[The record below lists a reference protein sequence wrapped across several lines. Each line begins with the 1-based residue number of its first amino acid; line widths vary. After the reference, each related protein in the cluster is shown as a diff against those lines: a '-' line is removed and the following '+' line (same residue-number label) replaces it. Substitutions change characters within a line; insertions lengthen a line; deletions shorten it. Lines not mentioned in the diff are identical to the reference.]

1 MNEFFS
7 FSLFYLV
14 AAQVDNYSSDET
26 ASLTSERDEK
36 DKIYLA
42 SIVDDD
48 EEDDIMNYWE
58 LDSQSMLPSQTPPA
72 YQSVYGNSINYDKLL
87 SNKNELLCN
96 NIIDFDHVEET
107 AASDPQTK
115 ATVSK
120 QGSQTKLGP
129 DENYFKPA
137 PEVCCT
143 IM

>member
-1 MNEFFS
+1 M
-7 FSLFYLV
+7 
-14 AAQVDNYSSDET
+14 AAQIDNYSSDET

-36 DKIYLA
+36 DKIDLA

-58 LDSQSMLPSQTPPA
+58 LDSQSMLTPQMPPA
-72 YQSVYGNSINYDKLL
+72 YQSVYGNSINYEKLL

-107 AASDPQTK
+107 VTTDHQTKDTGNNQGPQTK
-115 ATVSK
+115 SE
-120 QGSQTKLGP
+120 P
-129 DENYFKPA
+129 DESYFKPT

>member
-1 MNEFFS
+1 MAS
-7 FSLFYLV
+7 
-14 AAQVDNYSSDET
+14 QVDNYSSDET

-36 DKIYLA
+36 DKIDSA

-58 LDSQSMLPSQTPPA
+58 LNSQSMQTPQTPPA
-72 YQSVYGNSINYDKLL
+72 YQSDYGNSINYEKLL
-87 SNKNELLCN
+87 SNKTELLCN
-96 NIIDFDHVEET
+96 NIIDFEHVEET
-107 AASDPQTK
+107 AATDPQTK
-115 ATVSK
+115 STVNK
-120 QGSQTKLGP
+120 QGPQTILGP

>member
-1 MNEFFS
+1 MLAS
-7 FSLFYLV
+7 
-14 AAQVDNYSSDET
+14 QVDNYSSDET

-36 DKIYLA
+36 EKKDLA

-58 LDSQSMLPSQTPPA
+58 LDSQSMVAPQMPPA
-72 YQSVYGNSINYDKLL
+72 YQSVYGNSINYEKIL
-87 SNKNELLCN
+87 SNQNELLCN
-96 NIIDFDHVEET
+96 NTIDVNHVEET
-107 AASDPQTK
+107 ATTDPQTK
-115 ATVSK
+115 STISK

-129 DENYFKPA
+129 HENYFKPA